1 MSVASQKT
9 SRETLARSI
18 LAALALA
25 FAITGLGFLLFPESI
40 LREVEVLSRSV
51 GSFPPPAE
59 GRFWLVLA
67 FAYMV
72 LVTVMA
78 GLSAWDPQRFRP
90 MLWILGLGKLTSSL
104 TALAF
109 FVLDRP
115 AFVYLLNFVVDG
127 GIVLLVGACALLLR
141 G

>member
-1 MSVASQKT
+1 MSAASQKT

-25 FAITGLGFLLFPESI
+25 FAITGLGFVLFPESV
-40 LREVEVLSRSV
+40 LQGVEALGRSI
-51 GSFPPPAE
+51 GSFRPPAE

-72 LVTVMA
+72 LVTVLA

-90 MLWILGLGKLTSSL
+90 MLWVLALGKLTSSL

-109 FVLDRP
+109 FTLDRP
-115 AFVYLLNFVVDG
+115 AFIYLLNFLVDG